1 MSLPAIAVQK
11 QPITYFFVFLL
22 VVAGTASYFQLGQ
35 LEDPEFTVK
44 TGAITTVYPG
54 ASAEQVEL
62 EVTDRIETALQEM
75 TEVKNIYSNSRP
87 GLSIIKVDIKNEY
100 WADRLPQVWD
110 HMRKKIGDMEHE
122 LPPGAGKPQ
131 IGDDFGFVFGFLMA
145 LTGDGFTYA
154 ELERFAKSIRKELV
168 VVPGVARVDF
178 WGIQDQRVFVETSEA
193 QLTQLGLTTEDL
205 TRTLRVQN
213 RVVDA
218 GRVELQD
225 KRFRVA
231 PSGEFTSPEQI
242 AELAVT
248 GTTFA
253 EKAEGIRGDDIIRI
267 QDFATVERGYIDP
280 PRELMRY
287 NGRSAIG
294 LALAPSAGVNA
305 VHVGRAVDRRI
316 DELAE
321 V

>member
-11 QPITYFFVFLL
+11 QPITYFFTFLL
-22 VVAGTASYFQLGQ
+22 IVAGVGSFFQLGQ

-44 TGAITTVYPG
+44 TAAITTVYPG

-75 TEVKNIYSNSRP
+75 TELKNVYSNSRP

-110 HMRKKIGDMEHE
+110 HMRKKIGDMEDE
-122 LPPGAGKPQ
+122 LPPGAGEPQ

-145 LTGDGFTYA
+145 ITGDGYTYS
-154 ELERFAKSIRKELV
+154 ELERYAKNIRKELV

-218 GRVELQD
+218 GRV
-225 KRFRVA
+225 
-231 PSGEFTSPEQI
+231 
-242 AELAVT
+242 
-248 GTTFA
+248 
-253 EKAEGIRGDDIIRI
+253 
-267 QDFATVERGYIDP
+267 
-280 PRELMRY
+280 
-287 NGRSAIG
+287 
-294 LALAPSAGVNA
+294 
-305 VHVGRAVDRRI
+305 
-316 DELAE
+316 
-321 V
+321 